1 MTEVE
6 KANAPAINLST
17 KEVDMSAILA
27 KKSKST
33 SRYYHYQYRASPLQ
47 INKLQVFH
55 PAVGVNLKK
64 SVLQPGESTRLRGNG
79 SEEEYRQEAPSS
91 ASADDSNDPD
101 AAEKLKSTSS
111 NVLNVRNVPIC

>member
-6 KANAPAINLST
+6 KANAPAISLST

-27 KKSKST
+27 KKSKARQDIT
-33 SRYYHYQYRASPLQ
+33 ITNTGRSPLQ

-64 SVLQPGESTRLRGNG
+64 SVLQPGESTRLRVTVVKKNIGKK
-79 SEEEYRQEAPSS
+79 RPSS
-91 ASADDSNDPD
+91 ASADDYQ
-101 AAEKLKSTSS
+101 
-111 NVLNVRNVPIC
+111 